1 MDAMSLRDRLRAA
14 GLLDETPHEGMRFVS
29 ATCPDC
35 GRAQHWAM
43 PVGKLARC
51 IVCGTVLPGQVGTA

>member
-1 MDAMSLRDRLRAA
+1 MSLRERPRVA
-14 GLLDETPHEGMRFVS
+14 GILDETLHEGMRFVS
-29 ATCPDC
+29 ARCANC

-51 IVCGTVLPGQVGTA
+51 IVCGTVLPGQVGLA